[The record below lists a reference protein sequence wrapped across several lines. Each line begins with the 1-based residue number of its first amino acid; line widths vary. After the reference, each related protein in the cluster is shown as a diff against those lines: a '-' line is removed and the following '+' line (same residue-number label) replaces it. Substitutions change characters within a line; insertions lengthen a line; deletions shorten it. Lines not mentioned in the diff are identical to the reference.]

1 MRAANFQ
8 MMRIHTPV
16 RAPFDAYT
24 LSGALISPLI
34 ARPLFLRGTFCFTD
48 QKPSSAR
55 PTQLKANR
63 QQTTAATDAKA
74 ASALTGAKVAS
85 AFAEDM
91 IQNPSYLTIELCRMT
106 FAQKWR
112 EFAGTKK
119 REGCG
124 WAATESCLP
133 AKTRNR
139 LY

>member
-8 MMRIHTPV
+8 MMRIHTPF

-24 LSGALISPLI
+24 LSGAVISPLI
-34 ARPLFLRGTFCFTD
+34 ERPLFPWGRFCFTD

-63 QQTTAATDAKA
+63 QQATAATDARA

-91 IQNPSYLTIELCRMT
+91 IRIPRT
-106 FAQKWR
+106 
-112 EFAGTKK
+112 
-119 REGCG
+119 
-124 WAATESCLP
+124 
-133 AKTRNR
+133 
-139 LY
+139 